1 MPDRNWKGYNE
12 ALVRRG
18 EILLDMDFIDS
29 WPGELARMNEGK
41 AGKPFV
47 YLNHSWDAFC
57 CACLPAAIKQ
67 LEGFTRVLTKHVDGL
82 DTPDY
87 TSTAW
92 KVLREVVIH
101 RKIMGLLRNEKG
113 MRLFCNIMTGV
124 MTWELRGLCSLEEVR
139 RFSSDLN
146 RYCKFN
152 DRDRLICHHNAK

>member
-1 MPDRNWKGYNE
+1 MSDRNWKGYNE

-82 DTPDY
+82 DAPDY
-87 TSTAW
+87 TSIAW
-92 KVLREVVIH
+92 RVAKMDAKIDPSIMKEDVTVIAAYSSGIKVE
-101 RKIMGLLRNEKG
+101 
-113 MRLFCNIMTGV
+113 
-124 MTWELRGLCSLEEVR
+124 
-139 RFSSDLN
+139 N
-146 RYCKFN
+146 R
-152 DRDRLICHHNAK
+152 